1 MDAVVPNTADDRA
14 LFDFEDYI
22 FVIGAVGRILDTQL
36 YILKELRIP
45 KSLEVA
51 AQGFFVVG
59 IAVAAEDAGF
69 QRVAA
74 HAAVAD
80 ENDAVNDGSGW
91 LGRRGFGGPRGART
105 HGRIQIGRKLFQGR
119 WIQEGG
125 K

>member
-1 MDAVVPNTADDRA
+1 MDAVVANAADDRA

-91 LGRRGFGGPRGART
+91 LGRRVLGGRRGVRARGRFQFGRNFFKVRL
-105 HGRIQIGRKLFQGR
+105 IK
-119 WIQEGG
+119 EGG

>member
-1 MDAVVPNTADDRA
+1 MDAVVANAANDRA
-14 LFDFEDYI
+14 LFDLEDYI
-22 FVIGAVGRILDTQL
+22 FVMGAVGRVLDAQL

-74 HAAVAD
+74 HAAVGHVDD
-80 ENDAVNDGSGW
+80 EGNGGSG
-91 LGRRGFGGPRGART
+91 GDAPRGLYR
-105 HGRIQIGRKLFQGR
+105 H
-119 WIQEGG
+119 
-125 K
+125 

>member
-91 LGRRGFGGPRGART
+91 LGRRGFGGRGGGPTSRGF
-105 HGRIQIGRKLFQGR
+105 HIGRNFFQIR
-119 WIQEGG
+119 
-125 K
+125 

>member
-1 MDAVVPNTADDRA
+1 MDAVVANAPNDRA
-14 LFDFEDYI
+14 LFDLEDYI
-22 FVIGAVGRILDTQL
+22 YVMGAVGRVLDAHL

-80 ENDAVNDGSGW
+80 EDDAVNDGSGG
-91 LGRRGFGGPRGART
+91 LGRRGFGGTRGGG
-105 HGRIQIGRKLFQGR
+105 GR
-119 WIQEGG
+119 GG
-125 K
+125 DPIWR

>member
-1 MDAVVPNTADDRA
+1 MDAVVANAADDRA

-91 LGRRGFGGPRGART
+91 LGRRGFERPGGGRNNRG
-105 HGRIQIGRKLFQGR
+105 IPIGPHLF
-119 WIQEGG
+119 
-125 K
+125 

>member
-36 YILKELRIP
+36 YMLEELRIP

-51 AQGFFVVG
+51 AQGFFGVG
-59 IAVAAEDAGF
+59 IAVAAEEAGF

-80 ENDAVNDGSGW
+80 EHDAVKGGSGR
-91 LGRRGFGGPRGART
+91 LGRRSVDRRGGARPRGGGP
-105 HGRIQIGRKLFQGR
+105 
-119 WIQEGG
+119 
-125 K
+125 

>member
-91 LGRRGFGGPRGART
+91 LGRRGLERRRGGRARGGLPFR
-105 HGRIQIGRKLFQGR
+105 RKLFAGKS
-119 WIQEGG
+119 IQRGG
-125 K
+125 

>member
-1 MDAVVPNTADDRA
+1 MDAVVANAADDRA

-74 HAAVAD
+74 HAAAAA
-80 ENDAVNDGSGW
+80 ENDACNGGCAGLATACVGSRPGT
-91 LGRRGFGGPRGART
+91 R
-105 HGRIQIGRKLFQGR
+105 
-119 WIQEGG
+119 
-125 K
+125 

>member
-1 MDAVVPNTADDRA
+1 MDAVVANAANDRA
-14 LFDFEDYI
+14 LFDLEDYI
-22 FVIGAVGRILDTQL
+22 FVMGAVGRVLDAQL

-74 HAAVAD
+74 LAPRGLGDDLAN
-80 ENDAVNDGSGW
+80 EGSPR
-91 LGRRGFGGPRGART
+91 LGRPVLGAL
-105 HGRIQIGRKLFQGR
+105 HGRRLRAGNSVHA
-119 WIQEGG
+119 
-125 K
+125 

>member
-1 MDAVVPNTADDRA
+1 MDAVVANAADDRA

-91 LGRRGFGGPRGART
+91 VGRRGLGRTRGGPT
-105 HGRIQIGRKLFQGR
+105 HRRIPIRREFFQA
-119 WIQEGG
+119 QSD
-125 K
+125 

>member
-1 MDAVVPNTADDRA
+1 MDAVVANAADDRA

-51 AQGFFVVG
+51 AQGFFVVWL
-59 IAVAAEDAGF
+59 AVAAEDAGL

-74 HAAVAD
+74 HVAVAG
-80 ENDAVNDGSGW
+80 EKHSVKCGCCC
-91 LGRRGFGGPRGART
+91 LGPPLLQRRGRSA
-105 HGRIQIGRKLFQGR
+105 
-119 WIQEGG
+119 
-125 K
+125 